1 MTKDFPIHEK
11 PEDVSEKPSRFGRM
25 QRVPPG
31 DVIRPTRK
39 TNGVG
44 VQAEDTKICVVMVGL
59 PARGKSLIA
68 QKVVRYLHW
77 LSIKA
82 KTFNVG
88 SYRREATPNP
98 SAAFFDTSNSEGEKL
113 RKAAA
118 EAAVNDMCKWFAEGQ
133 GLIAILDATNST
145 KARRKWIRERCD
157 SEGIET
163 LFVESKCDDEALIMS
178 NILEVKTTSPDYKGQ
193 DPEEAAADFRDR
205 IRNYEKVYQT
215 IDEDEAD
222 YTYVKL
228 INVGKHVIINQIQ
241 DYLQSRVVYYLMNL
255 HIKPRSIWLSRHGE
269 SNYNLSGQIGG
280 DADISPRG
288 EMYAKRLP
296 ELVKKHVGGGPL
308 TVWTSTLKRTIQ
320 TARFLPY
327 EKLEWK
333 ALDEIDSGVCDGLTY
348 GDIERQY
355 PEDFKAR
362 DEDKYNYR
370 YLGGESY
377 RDVVIRLEPI
387 IMEIERSENILIVTH
402 QAILRCIY
410 AYFKNVSQERSPWM
424 EVPLHTLIKLTPKA
438 YGTEEERFSASIP
451 AVSTFRE
458 KGSHSMDYLQS
469 PANTPGANG
478 QDLTV
483 DPLDVS
489 KPSEKVEK

>member
-1 MTKDFPIHEK
+1 MAEVNGDFK
-11 PEDVSEKPSRFGRM
+11 PEMRKA
-25 QRVPPG
+25 
-31 DVIRPTRK
+31 PTGEYITPNRR

-44 VQAEDTKICVVMVGL
+44 VQAEDTRICVVMVGL

-77 LSIKA
+77 LSITA

-88 SYRREATPNP
+88 QYRRTNTPTP
-98 SAAFFDTSNSEGEKL
+98 SAEFFDTSNAEGERL
-113 RKAAA
+113 RRAAA
-118 EAAVNDMCKWFAEGQ
+118 EAAVNDMCKWFAEGK

-145 KARRKWIRERCD
+145 KTRRRWIQERCLK
-157 SEGIET
+157 ENIET
-163 LFVESKCDDEALIMS
+163 LFVESKCDDEDLIMS
-178 NILEVKTTSPDYKGQ
+178 NILEVKTTSPDYVGQ
-193 DPEEAAADFRDR
+193 NPEAAAQDFRNR
-205 IRNYEKVYQT
+205 IRNYQKVYQT
-215 IDEDEAD
+215 IDEDEYD
-222 YTYVKL
+222 LTYVKL
-228 INVGKHVIINQIQ
+228 INVGKQVIINQIQ

-269 SNYNLSGQIGG
+269 SVYNLHGKIGG
-280 DADISPRG
+280 DADISERG
-288 EMYAKRLP
+288 ELYARKLP
-296 ELVKKHVGGGPL
+296 ELVKQSAGEGRKL

-320 TARFLPY
+320 TARFLQF

-333 ALDEIDSGVCDGLTY
+333 ALDELDSGVCDGLTY
-348 GDIERQY
+348 GEIEERY
-355 PEDFKAR
+355 PEDFKQR

-387 IMEIERSENILIVTH
+387 IMELERSENILIVTH

-410 AYFKNVSQERSPWM
+410 AYFMNVPQERSPWM

-438 YGTEEERFSASIP
+438 YHTQEERLKAHIP

-458 KGSHSMDYLQS
+458 KGSSAKHRDSDS
-469 PANTPGANG
+469 T
-478 QDLTV
+478 
-483 DPLDVS
+483 
-489 KPSEKVEK
+489 